1 MEDLIVQCQKTPLAH
16 WVRKAMHFAGICISA
31 FQPHNVRTDSNSMAF
46 IERMSFEKILKREMW
61 SNASTFFS
69 YCRHIEAEELKESEG
84 LQYLECVF
92 CIL

>member
-1 MEDLIVQCQKTPLAH
+1 
-16 WVRKAMHFAGICISA
+16 
-31 FQPHNVRTDSNSMAF
+31 MAF
-46 IERMSFEKILKREMW
+46 IEGISFVKILKREMR

-69 YCRHIEAEELKESEG
+69 YCRHNEAEELKESEG